1 MRVMGLDVGE
11 RRIGV
16 ALSDPL
22 GSFAQPHTTVT
33 VEGRKSDVP
42 KLAAIARDHQVEALV
57 VGLPL
62 HMHGEEGEAAKKA
75 RRIGNAL
82 GANLG
87 LEVAYWDER
96 LTTVQAERVLIE
108 GGVRRKQRKGVVDQV
123 AAVLILQAYLDS
135 RAPVDDAFDP
145 FDDDYDPFDT

>member
-1 MRVMGLDVGE
+1 MALDVGE

-33 VEGRKSDVP
+33 VEGRKTDVP
-42 KLAAIARDHQVEALV
+42 KIAAIARDHEVTSLV

-75 RRIGNAL
+75 RRLGNAVA
-82 GANLG
+82 ANLG
-87 LEVAYWDER
+87 VEVTYWDER
-96 LTTVQAERVLIE
+96 LTTVQAERTLID
-108 GGVRRKQRKGVVDQV
+108 GGVRRRDRKGVIDQV
-123 AAVLILQAYLDS
+123 AAVLILQSYLDS
-135 RAPVDDAFDP
+135 RTTDDDLDP
-145 FDDDYDPFDT
+145 FDDDYDPFDG

>member
-1 MRVMGLDVGE
+1 MMGLDVGE

-22 GSFAQPHTTVT
+22 GSFAMPHTTVM
-33 VEGRKSDVP
+33 VEGRKRDVA
-42 KLAAIARDHQVEALV
+42 KLAAIARDHEVSGLV

-75 RRIGNAL
+75 RRLGNGLA
-82 GANLG
+82 AALG
-87 LEVAYWDER
+87 LEVTYWDER
-96 LTTVQAERVLIE
+96 LTTVQAERTLIE

-135 RAPVDDAFDP
+135 RTIDDGLDP
-145 FDDDYDPFDT
+145 FDDDDDRG

>member
-1 MRVMGLDVGE
+1 MRVMALDVGE

-22 GSFAQPHTTVT
+22 GSFAQPHATVA

-42 KLAAIARDHQVEALV
+42 KLAAIARDHEVEALV

-75 RRIGNAL
+75 RRLGNAL
-82 GANLG
+82 GGALG
-87 LEVAYWDER
+87 LEVTYWDER
-96 LTTVQAERVLIE
+96 LTTVQAERVLID
-108 GGVRRKQRKGVVDQV
+108 GGMRRRDRKGVVDQV

-135 RAPVDDAFDP
+135 RSTGDDLDP
-145 FDDDYDPFDT
+145 FDDDYDPFDR

>member
-22 GSFAQPHTTVT
+22 GSFALPHTTVT
-33 VEGRKSDVP
+33 VEGRKRDVLR
-42 KLAAIARDHQVEALV
+42 LAAIARDHEVSALV

-62 HMHGEEGEAAKKA
+62 HMHGEEGEAAGKA
-75 RRIGNAL
+75 RRLGNAL
-82 GANLG
+82 GAALG
-87 LEVAYWDER
+87 LEVTYWDER
-96 LTTVQAERVLIE
+96 LTTVQAERTLID
-108 GGVRRKQRKGVVDQV
+108 GGMRRRDRKGVIDQV

-135 RAPVDDAFDP
+135 RSPAAGRDG
-145 FDDDYDPFDT
+145 FDDDDFAEG

>member
-1 MRVMGLDVGE
+1 MGLDVGE

-22 GSFAQPHTTVT
+22 GSFAQPHTTVA
-33 VEGRKSDVP
+33 VEGRKTDVP
-42 KLAAIARDHQVEALV
+42 KIAAIARDHEVSALV

-75 RRIGNAL
+75 RRLGNAVA
-82 GANLG
+82 ANLG
-87 LEVAYWDER
+87 LEVTYWDER
-96 LTTVQAERVLIE
+96 LTTVQAERTLID
-108 GGVRRKQRKGVVDQV
+108 GGMRRHKRKGVVDQV

-135 RAPVDDAFDP
+135 RSTDDDDFDP
-145 FDDDYDPFDT
+145 FDDDYDPFDA

>member
-1 MRVMGLDVGE
+1 MGLDVGE

-42 KLAAIARDHQVEALV
+42 KIAAIARDHEVSGLV

-75 RRIGNAL
+75 RRLGNAVA
-82 GANLG
+82 ANLG
-87 LEVAYWDER
+87 LEVTYWDER
-96 LTTVQAERVLIE
+96 LTTVQAERTLID
-108 GGVRRKQRKGVVDQV
+108 GGVRRNRRKGVVDQV

-135 RAPVDDAFDP
+135 RSIADDDFDP
-145 FDDDYDPFDT
+145 FDDDYDPYEA